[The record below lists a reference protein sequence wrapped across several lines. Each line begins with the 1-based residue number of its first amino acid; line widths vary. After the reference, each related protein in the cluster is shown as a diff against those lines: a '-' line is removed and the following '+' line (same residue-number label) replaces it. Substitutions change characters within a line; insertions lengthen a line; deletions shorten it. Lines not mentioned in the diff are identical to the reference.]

1 MRMISKCSGL
11 ICLLFAVG
19 AHAGSI
25 AWVSVSMNT
34 FTTNVSQIGVPFS
47 EADVFN
53 DVAVSGMNV
62 YSDVVGV
69 ATGTGIGSG
78 YVQFWPDCYYPGPSG
93 YATGQDTPVLGSEC
107 YGSMQIGNGVGN
119 TVFAYNDFSA
129 GGNDLGIG
137 NDPFSSD
144 TDWTFSSDVSGMS
157 IKEIEVFVNDQSLAN
172 DGSSSISL
180 SGPGLQ
186 ESGYTLAYAIQPGSS
201 TYQVDNSALIADGSF
216 TRVAYYV
223 EYSTTSQDLSDPTS
237 VPEPATIGL
246 LGSALVGLLARRM
259 KR

>member
-1 MRMISKCSGL
+1 MRILSKCCAFFCL
-11 ICLLFAVG
+11 IFAVG
-19 AHAGSI
+19 ARADSI

-34 FTTNVSQIGVPFS
+34 FTSNVSQIGVPFS

-53 DVAVSGMNV
+53 DVAVTGMNV

-69 ATGTGIGSG
+69 ATATGIGSG
-78 YVQFWPDCYYPGPSG
+78 YVQFWPDCYGNQNGY
-93 YATGQDTPVLGSEC
+93 YATGEDYDAGGSC

-119 TVFAYNDFSA
+119 TVFAYNEFSA

-137 NDPFSSD
+137 NDPFSSN
-144 TDWTFSSDVSGMS
+144 TDWTFSGDVPGMS
-157 IKEIEVFVNDQSLAN
+157 VKEVEVFVNDQSLAN

-201 TYQVDNSALIADGSF
+201 TYQVDNSALIENGSF

-223 EYSTTSQDLSDPTS
+223 EYSTTSQDLSTPA
-237 VPEPATIGL
+237 PEPSTIGL
-246 LGSALVGLLARRM
+246 FGTALVGLLARRI